1 MHTAPTQPAYAS
13 RSSPAIAPKTA
24 RSHPRLLRRPAPPHV
39 RRWRRSA
46 LVLALA
52 PAVAA
57 CGGGDPPAPP
67 PVKVT
72 VAAVITREIN
82 EWDEFTGRM
91 QAVETVEIRPRV
103 SGYVQRVAFEEGKE
117 VRKGDVL
124 FVIDPRP
131 YRAELARAA
140 AELERA
146 RTRAQLANR
155 DLERARFLIEKQAIS
170 QEEFDLRTSAL
181 RENEAAIRAAEA
193 EVAEARLDVEW
204 ATVRSPIDG
213 RVSRAEVTEG
223 NLVESGPGEPTL
235 LTTVVSLDPM
245 YVYFEGDEQTYLK
258 YGRLARSGARASSR
272 DVPNPIFLGLA
283 NEEGFPHEGYVDF
296 VDNQLDPS
304 TGTIRARA
312 VFSNADRLFTPGLFA
327 RLKLVGSGRYEARL
341 VRDAA
346 IGTDQD
352 KKFVLVL
359 QPDSTVEYRR
369 IEPGRVVEGLRIVT
383 SGLEGGEKIVVN
395 GLQRV
400 RSGMKVD
407 PTEEPMASDSAL
419 ARLEGDPASS
429 AP

>member
-1 MHTAPTQPAYAS
+1 MRTRPIIPPAV
-13 RSSPAIAPKTA
+13 
-24 RSHPRLLRRPAPPHV
+24 RPSILA
-39 RRWRRSA
+39 A
-46 LVLALA
+46 ALA
-52 PAVAA
+52 PALALAA
-57 CGGGDPPAPP
+57 CGRGDPPAPP
-67 PVKVT
+67 PPQVT
-72 VAAVITREIN
+72 VAAVLEREIN

-103 SGYVQRVAFEEGKE
+103 SGQVQRVAFEEGKE
-117 VRKGDVL
+117 VKKGDVL

-131 YRAELARAA
+131 YRAELDRAA
-140 AELERA
+140 AELERT
-146 RTRAQLANR
+146 RTRAALATR

-170 QEEFDLRTSAL
+170 QEEFDLRTSSL
-181 RENEAAIRAAEA
+181 EENQAAIRAAEA
-193 EVAEARLDVEW
+193 QVADASLDVEW

-213 RVSRAEVTEG
+213 RVGRAEVTEG
-223 NLVESGPGEPTL
+223 NLVESGPGEATL

-245 YVYFEGDEQTYLK
+245 YVYFEGDEQTYLR
-258 YGRLARSGARASSR
+258 YGQLARSGSRASSR
-272 DVPNPIFLGLA
+272 DVENPIFLGLA

-327 RLKLVGSGRYEARL
+327 RLKLVGSGRYTARL
-341 VRDAA
+341 IRDSA

-400 RSGMKVD
+400 RSGIKVN
-407 PTEEPMASDSAL
+407 PSEEPMASDSAL
-419 ARLEGDPASS
+419 ALVVAGPRGGEPPA
-429 AP
+429 AVRR

>member
-1 MHTAPTQPAYAS
+1 
-13 RSSPAIAPKTA
+13 
-24 RSHPRLLRRPAPPHV
+24 
-39 RRWRRSA
+39 
-46 LVLALA
+46 
-52 PAVAA
+52 
-57 CGGGDPPAPP
+57 
-67 PVKVT
+67 VKVT